1 MPTAD
6 GVYGGQFVGEPVME
20 QLKGFRFRS
29 GKIKII
35 GYGVLQQGE
44 AVGEL
49 LYGVTALEFEQE
61 FLPDFS
67 KNGQQDLLFGLVMIK
82 NRAFGRSDDRRQLGR
97 GGFLETFRSEKVCCS
112 DQNFGFF
119 GHRGFLTEYSVS
131 ILKKLEYAVNTF
143 FTEECLSYK
152 APIST

>member
-29 GKIKII
+29 GKTKII

-49 LYGVTALEFEQE
+49 LYGVTAFEFEQE

-82 NRAFGRSDDRRQLGR
+82 NRAFGRSDD
-97 GGFLETFRSEKVCCS
+97 
-112 DQNFGFF
+112 
-119 GHRGFLTEYSVS
+119 
-131 ILKKLEYAVNTF
+131 
-143 FTEECLSYK
+143 
-152 APIST
+152 